1 MSVHEQFAG
10 DSVWI
15 GDAIAGRL
23 ADGIAAPAHAA
34 EASRQQQALKRLLDL
49 AIALP
54 ALLLIAPLL
63 AAIAL
68 WVRLDSRGPVLF
80 RQTRSGLRGRP
91 FTILKFRTMTVL
103 ENGATVVQA
112 THDDPRITRAGRV
125 LRKASLDEL
134 PQLLNVIRGEM
145 SLVGPRPHALAHDI
159 YYAARIE
166 EYAQRQRAKPGITG
180 WAQVHGLRGET
191 PTLDSMRRRVLFDVW
206 YARHASAVLD
216 IEILLRTPF
225 EVLRQRNAR

>member
-15 GDAIAGRL
+15 GDA
-23 ADGIAAPAHAA
+23 IAAPAHAA

-166 EYAQRQRAKPGITG
+166 EYAQRQ
-180 WAQVHGLRGET
+180 
-191 PTLDSMRRRVLFDVW
+191 
-206 YARHASAVLD
+206 
-216 IEILLRTPF
+216 
-225 EVLRQRNAR
+225 